1 MPPKHESMRGYFAY
15 ELYKQMKL
23 NPKIWLLTGDLGYAM
38 FDYIRKDF
46 PDRFVNTGAAEQ
58 ALTDIACGLAL
69 EGKIPF
75 VYSITTFLLYRP
87 FETIRTYINHE
98 KLNVKLVGGGRDK
111 DYEHDG
117 ISHWSEDAWKLFYMA
132 YDVPGILNNIKPY
145 WPEDKKEIPSILD
158 KMIKFNGPDFI
169 SLRR

>member
-1 MPPKHESMRGYFAY
+1 MRGYFAF

-38 FDYIRKDF
+38 FDYIREDF
-46 PDRFVNTGAAEQ
+46 PDRFINCGAAEQ
-58 ALTDIACGLAL
+58 AMMDIACGLAI

-98 KLNVKLVGGGRDK
+98 KLNVKLIASGRDK
-111 DYEHDG
+111 DYTHDG
-117 ISHWSEDAWKLFYMA
+117 ISHWSEDAKN
-132 YDVPGILNNIKPY
+132 ILTCLPNVRPY
-145 WPEDKKEIPSILD
+145 WPEDKSEVPEIMQKVLTSNL
-158 KMIKFNGPDFI
+158 PDFI